1 MLEIKPC
8 GGLITLIIL
17 RERLNTRLQSLVRTA
32 DMTVLEAAAAGARTC
47 RNGEGPG
54 NGGVLCCMESG
65 QAGGRLTAAA
75 RAGPH
80 CRQIERARFIYG
92 TGHSDESGSDVR
104 AGMGGHGSL
113 YRWQG
118 RFGRGRRAWGVVRG
132 VQ

>member
-1 MLEIKPC
+1 MD
-8 GGLITLIIL
+8 
-17 RERLNTRLQSLVRTA
+17 TRLQSLVRTA
-32 DMTVLEAAAAGARTC
+32 DMTVLEATAAGARTC
-47 RNGEGPG
+47 RNGEEGPG
-54 NGGVLCCMESG
+54 DNVLCCVESG

-80 CRQIERARFIYG
+80 CRQIGRARFIYG

-118 RFGRGRRAWGVVRG
+118 RFGRGGRAWEVVRG
-132 VQ
+132 VLA